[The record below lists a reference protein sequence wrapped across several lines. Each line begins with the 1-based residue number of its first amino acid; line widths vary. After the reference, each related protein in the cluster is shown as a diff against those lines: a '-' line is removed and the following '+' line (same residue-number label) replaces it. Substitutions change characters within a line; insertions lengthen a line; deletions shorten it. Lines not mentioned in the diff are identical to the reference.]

1 MNMLSI
7 TQSSAEYIDSAYI
20 YLDAT
25 AEIITKT
32 GATTNPQL
40 FEDAEILR
48 TYQKDLPLRTLT
60 IPRIQENRYPY
71 LLTFLHPI
79 RLNLSRTNVG
89 MVVLNV
95 DVEKLGDY
103 IDRGRYRNTEDAP
116 MLLIFDKD
124 MQTMVYSDEYR
135 LLRGEN
141 DMQEL
146 QTLVLAQGDT
156 FTTTGDLWGKGY
168 VISGMISSDDNLR
181 YLYLSTT
188 QAFDDQCRDAD
199 QRLLLSVAVI
209 CLICL
214 MLASLLAAWVYRPI
228 RKTVKLL
235 SDMSMLTEW
244 DRKEH
249 MDEIEAIQRSIVQ
262 AKKQRDDMDEEI
274 QERMVSLHNA
284 QICALQTQINP
295 HFLFNTLE
303 SIGNASAL
311 LMGGENQVTDMIYT
325 LSKMMRLS
333 LSNENYLVPLSE
345 ELEHVRQYV
354 ALIDFRFRGRVTLH
368 LEIPDEMTSTRIV
381 KLTLQPLIENA
392 IQHGLAHVRSGGEI
406 WIRGEKID
414 EAYYLYVSDNGKG
427 VDDAE
432 LERLTKQL
440 KDSAITGNGH
450 TINHRLRIAMPLTI
464 TGQDVY
470 EIPYGWLERKEY
482 GLTRF
487 REGSENWA
495 GSINDYPAMNW
506 AGVQAE
512 QCGVFLFN
520 QGTPSHYITSNQNG
534 GRTIFVTPLRSPNNA
549 TYLHDPA
556 AYSMTDWD
564 GMRDAGTHEFSYM
577 LESFA
582 GNKTQKHAVLAGAG
596 FAATPLVTEGEFQPL
611 ELPVLTGDSARIS
624 SIKCAEDDDALIVRM
639 VEINGEKTQ
648 ISMRVPDWAASVELT
663 DLNEH
668 TTDGLEIVNG
678 MIQLQFHPFEIK
690 TVKLKI
696 KR

>member
-1 MNMLSI
+1 
-7 TQSSAEYIDSAYI
+7 
-20 YLDAT
+20 
-25 AEIITKT
+25 
-32 GATTNPQL
+32 
-40 FEDAEILR
+40 
-48 TYQKDLPLRTLT
+48 
-60 IPRIQENRYPY
+60 
-71 LLTFLHPI
+71 
-79 RLNLSRTNVG
+79 

-333 LSNENYLVPLSE
+333 LSNEKLSCSVVRRTGTRPAICRADRFPLPGTCDASFGDPG
-345 ELEHVRQYV
+345 RNDQYENRE
-354 ALIDFRFRGRVTLH
+354 ADAPTADRKRNPTWSGACAQRRRDLDPGR
-368 LEIPDEMTSTRIV
+368 
-381 KLTLQPLIENA
+381 
-392 IQHGLAHVRSGGEI
+392 
-406 WIRGEKID
+406 
-414 EAYYLYVSDNGKG
+414 
-427 VDDAE
+427 
-432 LERLTKQL
+432 
-440 KDSAITGNGH
+440 
-450 TINHRLRIAMPLTI
+450 
-464 TGQDVY
+464 
-470 EIPYGWLERKEY
+470 
-482 GLTRF
+482 
-487 REGSENWA
+487 
-495 GSINDYPAMNW
+495 
-506 AGVQAE
+506 
-512 QCGVFLFN
+512 
-520 QGTPSHYITSNQNG
+520 
-534 GRTIFVTPLRSPNNA
+534 
-549 TYLHDPA
+549 
-556 AYSMTDWD
+556 
-564 GMRDAGTHEFSYM
+564 
-577 LESFA
+577 
-582 GNKTQKHAVLAGAG
+582 
-596 FAATPLVTEGEFQPL
+596 
-611 ELPVLTGDSARIS
+611 
-624 SIKCAEDDDALIVRM
+624 ED
-639 VEINGEKTQ
+639 
-648 ISMRVPDWAASVELT
+648 
-663 DLNEH
+663 
-668 TTDGLEIVNG
+668 
-678 MIQLQFHPFEIK
+678 
-690 TVKLKI
+690 
-696 KR
+696 